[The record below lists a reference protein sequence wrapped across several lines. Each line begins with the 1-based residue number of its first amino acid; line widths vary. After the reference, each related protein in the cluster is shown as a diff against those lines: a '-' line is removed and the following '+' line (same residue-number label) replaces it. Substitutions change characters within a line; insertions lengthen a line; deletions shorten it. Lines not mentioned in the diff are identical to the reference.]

1 VKSLTRDPA
10 RRWHNQCVAARIGAV
25 LGAKDR
31 RLTMLREHTIQ
42 FLECTIVFL
51 LLTNALSVVAATYA
65 IWVAHG
71 FADKRRELT
80 AVIQRKAETILRR
93 PA

>member
-1 VKSLTRDPA
+1 
-10 RRWHNQCVAARIGAV
+10 
-25 LGAKDR
+25 
-31 RLTMLREHTIQ
+31 MLREHTIQ

-80 AVIQRKAETILRR
+80 AVIQRKAETVLRR

>member
-1 VKSLTRDPA
+1 
-10 RRWHNQCVAARIGAV
+10 
-25 LGAKDR
+25 
-31 RLTMLREHTIQ
+31 MLREQTIQ

-65 IWVAHG
+65 IWVANG
-71 FADKRRELT
+71 FAGKRHELT
-80 AVIQRKAETILRR
+80 AAVQRKAETLLRR

>member
-1 VKSLTRDPA
+1 
-10 RRWHNQCVAARIGAV
+10 
-25 LGAKDR
+25 
-31 RLTMLREHTIQ
+31 MLREQTIQ

-65 IWVAHG
+65 IWVANG
-71 FADKRRELT
+71 FDGKRRELT
-80 AVIQRKAETILRR
+80 AAVQRKAEILLRR